1 MKAIA
6 IATNFLFA
14 LALLALLMQNQKLS
28 EQVHQLSSSI
38 LAIEAANQ
46 AQQLNTTSAQDSY
59 QKSNSNNYPSSFVV
73 NDESKEALLRDIK
86 NTIRQELS
94 KDNLPTKQIAKESQ
108 LSPDKVLQAQQK
120 TEQLLS
126 AGQISEAQLENF
138 YLTLRQLPHE
148 ERQRSLQRL
157 AKAINQ
163 GLLKVQ

>member
-6 IATNFLFA
+6 VATNFLFA

-38 LAIEAANQ
+38 YAIEAANQ
-46 AQQLNTTSAQDSY
+46 AQQFNTAPDRNSN
-59 QKSNSNNYPSSFVV
+59 QKSTSNNYPSSFVV
-73 NDESKEALLRDIK
+73 NDESQKALLLDIK
-86 NTIRQELS
+86 KTIRQELS
-94 KDNLPTKQIAKESQ
+94 KGNLPTKQLAAENQ

-138 YLTLRQLPHE
+138 YLSLRQLPHE